1 MSTPRPTEPQPQ
13 PIPLRVRIVQV
24 FFVVLGVLL
33 TLALAYWQWQRWHE
47 VDGTFQNLGYAIQW
61 PIFGGFLVVVYRKY
75 LKYEKE
81 RALGNEQAAVP
92 VDRKD
97 AMTEI
102 PEDFLTLPGTS
113 RAVIDERG
121 FEDTRRRDR
130 RGTQPGLTEPN
141 DASTPNAAPSF
152 TQNPIPDPS
161 ADRRTSDSN
170 HRKDVPK

>member
-47 VDGTFQNLGYAIQW
+47 VDGTFQNLGYAVQW

-81 RALGNEQAAVP
+81 RALGNDEAAVP
-92 VDRKD
+92 IDRKG
-97 AMTEI
+97 AMTEV
-102 PEDFLTLPGTS
+102 PEDFLLLPGTS

-130 RGTQPGLTEPN
+130 RGSQSQPEGPQ
-141 DASTPNAAPSF
+141 PQP
-152 TQNPIPDPS
+152 
-161 ADRRTSDSN
+161 
-170 HRKDVPK
+170 